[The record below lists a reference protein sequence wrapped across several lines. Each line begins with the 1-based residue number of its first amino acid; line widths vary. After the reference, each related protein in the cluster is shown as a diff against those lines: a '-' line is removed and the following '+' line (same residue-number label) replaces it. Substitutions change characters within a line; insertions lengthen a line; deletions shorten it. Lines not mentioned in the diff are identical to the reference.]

1 MSVDA
6 MITMGIFLM
15 VIVLLVWGKVD
26 EIIVGVSIPVLLSL
40 FKILNPNAAFND
52 FANTTVIFFMAV
64 LVLGT
69 AISKT
74 GLADYIGEKV
84 IGLLGSTERRLTL
97 GIGLVS
103 TSVSA
108 FLNDTGSTGCL
119 MPIVAA
125 MAKKANV
132 KLSKVY
138 MSIAFFAS
146 IGGTITLIGTTP
158 HIVASGLIEKAGYQP
173 FGFFEFSKIGIPL
186 AIMGLIYMYFIGVD
200 KLPAIESDYDK
211 VPQNK
216 ERNVPGMIIT
226 LVVFLVIVVS
236 MATNV
241 MPFHLAAVIGAMAVI
256 LTRCITIKDA
266 LDSFSMPTLFLVAGI
281 FPLSAAMVKTG
292 AAKAIVTYMASF
304 AVGVHPLVA
313 IAIIAA
319 ITSIL
324 TQFMMNT
331 ALTAIMTPIGIML
344 AQSLNLDPRG
354 VVMCIALT
362 ASLALLTPF
371 GTGPNLLVWKPG
383 GYKVQD
389 YFKVGLPLVV
399 MSWALTSVLI
409 YVFYEMN
416 RA

>member
-1 MSVDA
+1 MSIDA
-6 MITMGIFLM
+6 IITVGLFVM
-15 VIVLLVWGKVD
+15 VIALLAWGKVD

-40 FKILNPNAAFND
+40 FKILDPNVAFND

-74 GLADYIGEKV
+74 GLADFIGEKV
-84 IGLLGSTERRLTL
+84 ISLVGSTEKRLTL
-97 GIGLVS
+97 GIGIVAS
-103 TSVSA
+103 SISG
-108 FLNDTGSTGCL
+108 FLNDTGTTGCL

-138 MSIAFFAS
+138 MSIAIFAS

-158 HIVASGLIEKAGYQP
+158 HIVASGLLAKAGYQP

-186 AIMGLIYMYFIGVD
+186 TITGLLYMYFFGVD
-200 KLPAIESDYDK
+200 KLPSVESDYDK
-211 VPQNK
+211 VPLNSV
-216 ERNVPGMIIT
+216 RNIPGMIIT
-226 LVVFLVIVVS
+226 IVVFFAIVFS
-236 MATNV
+236 MATNLL
-241 MPFHLAAVIGAMAVI
+241 PFHLAAVIGAMVVI
-256 LTRCITIKDA
+256 LTRCITVKDA
-266 LDSFSMPTLFLVAGI
+266 LSSFSMPTLFLVAGI
-281 FPLSAAMVKTG
+281 FPLSSALVKTG
-292 AAKAIVTYMASF
+292 AAKAIVTYMAGF
-304 AVGVHPLVA
+304 AVGMHPLIS

-331 ALTAIMTPIGIML
+331 ALTAIMTPIGILL

-362 ASLALLTPF
+362 ASLAFLTPF
-371 GTGPNLLVWKPG
+371 GTGPNLLVWKSG
-383 GYKVQD
+383 GYNVQD
-389 YFKVGLPLVV
+389 YFRVGLPMVV
-399 MSWALTSVLI
+399 LAWMITSVLV
-409 YVFYEMN
+409 YVFYEVI
-416 RA
+416 R